1 MERPFSE
8 YVDFHPTFVVFA
20 GSLLDRL
27 MILPLGAQ
35 SSTFRANASLGS
47 PKAPLSQ
54 KRHRKPQARLF
65 LGQRRLLGAPLGAFA
80 PKKGAAAPKKGALP
94 QKKGALPQK
103 RQLCPQKK
111 RAFGASNRRQK
122 HGTGKRAE
130 IGLSGPLQA
139 RNNSKRLQLGHFR

>member
-8 YVDFHPTFVVFA
+8 FVDFHPTFVVFA

-35 SSTFRANASLGS
+35 SSIFRANASLGS

-80 PKKGAAAPKKGALP
+80 PKKGAPAPKKGARP
-94 QKKGALPQK
+94 KKRGP
-103 RQLCPQKK
+103 CPKKDSSAPKK

-139 RNNSKRLQLGHFR
+139 KNNSKRPEIGHFR

>member
-8 YVDFHPTFVVFA
+8 FVDFHPTFVVFA

-80 PKKGAAAPKKGALP
+80 PKKGAPAPKKGALP

-103 RQLCPQKK
+103 RQLCPQKNALSAPQIAAQSTK
-111 RAFGASNRRQK
+111 QASALK
-122 HGTGKRAE
+122 
-130 IGLSGPLQA
+130 SGYQVLCRPETT
-139 RNNSKRLQLGHFR
+139 RNG